1 MAHSKSTPASKY
13 VEGSV
18 MRTLERHLTEV
29 VREGI
34 KNKKKP
40 ERFKSSIYL
49 EKFKRIEKNER
60 FKRIEKNEM
69 QGQKE
74 MKGKVSTPTE

>member
-1 MAHSKSTPASKY
+1 MSCPPGYREAMERKSF
-13 VEGSV
+13 
-18 MRTLERHLTEV
+18 L
-29 VREGI
+29 I
-34 KNKKKP
+34 IIKP

-49 EKFKRIEKNER
+49 EK

>member
-1 MAHSKSTPASKY
+1 MFSEFYRLFYLQGHSSKISNIAQCLY
-13 VEGSV
+13 Y
-18 MRTLERHLTEV
+18 
-29 VREGI
+29 I
-34 KNKKKP
+34 IKP